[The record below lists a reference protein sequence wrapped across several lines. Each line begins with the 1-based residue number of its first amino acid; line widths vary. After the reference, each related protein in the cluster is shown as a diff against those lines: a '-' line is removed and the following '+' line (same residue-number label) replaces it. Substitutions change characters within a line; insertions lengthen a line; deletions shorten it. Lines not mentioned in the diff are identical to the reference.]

1 MNSGSIRTRLS
12 VSVALIFGLSAG
24 IAGAVMMN
32 QLERTMLSNSEE
44 SANAL
49 LDDFASGLETGNPN
63 SPESTQDKARFVY
76 ADANGIELTPDEF
89 GFLLV
94 EATPLFLDDEEITR
108 VEPAPD
114 IPPEAV
120 TELIRNVDPLSTPSE
135 LITFQELVLDMG
147 DRTTEISHDELRV
160 TAPVSIGDQDLSL
173 GVAQPLTETRNSLA
187 AAKRLLLLG
196 IPLLTALVAAMAWG
210 VVGRVLRPVSEMAS
224 RVEQIS
230 NESLNQRLPEPPDA
244 NELGHLARTMNAMLK
259 RLEGARDSQ
268 RRFISD
274 ASHELRS
281 PITATKATIEVARAH
296 PELTDW
302 ERTAE
307 VISEENDRL
316 AGLVD
321 DLLLLANLEE
331 NSSDLQTSR
340 IDLDEVCL
348 SEVNRPHPVP
358 VRVQVYRAARVEANL
373 RHLTRALR
381 NIIEN
386 GTRYAASEVIVRVDA
401 VDGFGVIEISDDG
414 PGIDPD
420 LADRVF
426 DRFARLDESRNRS
439 EGGGAGLG
447 LAIARQI
454 VEAAGGTITVTNR
467 NGAVF
472 TIRIPLAD

>member
-1 MNSGSIRTRLS
+1 MTSGSIRTRLS
-12 VSVALIFGLSAG
+12 ISMALIFGLAAG
-24 IAGAVMMN
+24 IAGTVMMR
-32 QLERTMLSNSEE
+32 QLERTMLANSEE

-49 LDDFASGLETGNPN
+49 LNDFASGLQTGSPN
-63 SPESTQDKARFVY
+63 SLQSPQDKARFVY
-76 ADANGIELTPDEF
+76 ADANGVELTPEEF
-89 GFLLV
+89 GFFLV
-94 EATPLFLDDEEITR
+94 GSIPRSLGDAGIMR
-108 VEPAPD
+108 VEPAPGVSPD
-114 IPPEAV
+114 TV
-120 TELIRNVDPLSTPSE
+120 TEFIRDIDPLSIPSE
-135 LITFQELVLDMG
+135 VITFQEFALDMG
-147 DRTTEISHDELRV
+147 ERTTEITQDSLRV
-160 TAPVSIGDQDLSL
+160 TVPVSIADQELSL
-173 GVAQPLTETRNSLA
+173 GVIQPLAETRKSLTA
-187 AAKRLLLLG
+187 ATRLLLIG
-196 IPLLTALVAAMAWG
+196 IPLLTLFVAAMAWG

-230 NESLNQRLPEPPDA
+230 NESLDQRLPEPDST

-296 PELTDW
+296 PESTDW

-307 VISEENDRL
+307 VVSQENDRL

-331 NSSDLQTSR
+331 NPNGLRTSL

-348 SEVNRPHPVP
+348 NEANRPHPIS
-358 VRVQVYRAARVEANL
+358 VRVQVDRPARVEANL
-373 RHLTRALR
+373 GRLTRACR
-381 NIIEN
+381 NIVEN
-386 GTRYAASEVIVRVDA
+386 GARHATSEVIVRVDA

-414 PGIDPD
+414 PGIDPN
-420 LADRVF
+420 LTDRVF

-447 LAIARQI
+447 LAIALQI
-454 VEAAGGTITVTNR
+454 VETIGGSITVSNS

-472 TIRIPLAD
+472 TIRLPLAD